1 MCCMNTDVKLHKTF
15 PRNRVY
21 FKTYLMRIVII
32 KDTDLVGLYT
42 KCSCKPEEP
51 THTILTNSFKEYQ
64 KLLAS
69 LSNNY

>member
-1 MCCMNTDVKLHKTF
+1 MNTDVKLHKKF

-21 FKTYLMRIVII
+21 FKTYFMRMVII
-32 KDTDLVGLYT
+32 KYTDLVGLYA
-42 KCSCKPEEP
+42 KCSCKPEEL
-51 THTILTNSFKEYQ
+51 THTTLTNSFKGFQ